1 MILVKMWLDHFNSP
15 VGWVGLITVGSTE
28 LAPISV
34 PFPNLI
40 SYPWFTEI

>member
-1 MILVKMWLDHFNSP
+1 

-40 SYPWFTEI
+40 SYPWFTEIESQYIYCVLICAQI